1 MSENIKKII
10 LKNALKSVVFDGWSD
25 ELFET
30 AVEESKVNYLK
41 AKELFPRKS
50 IDIAMFHH
58 FQDDEKLFEINNDEL
73 IDLRTRDKISK
84 LIFTRILIANQNK
97 EALRRSMALFSLPF
111 LLLEGK
117 KMIYNTS
124 DVIWKIVEQEKKSS
138 NKLSKRIS
146 LMYLYSTSLLF
157 SIGDESSDLRETKS
171 FIERSVNNFM
181 KFEKIKKNI
190 SDFSLKSNF
199 SFLKKI

>member
-124 DVIWKIVEQEKKSS
+124 DVIWRIVEQEKKSP

>member
-73 IDLRTRDKISK
+73 VDLRTRDKISK

-124 DVIWKIVEQEKKSS
+124 DVIWRIVEQEKKSP

-157 SIGDESSDLRETKS
+157 SIGDESSDLHETKS

-190 SDFSLKSNF
+190 SDFSRKSNF

>member
-117 KMIYNTS
+117 KM
-124 DVIWKIVEQEKKSS
+124 
-138 NKLSKRIS
+138 
-146 LMYLYSTSLLF
+146 
-157 SIGDESSDLRETKS
+157 
-171 FIERSVNNFM
+171 
-181 KFEKIKKNI
+181 
-190 SDFSLKSNF
+190 
-199 SFLKKI
+199 